1 MGRMAACSIP
11 RKLLIGS
18 LVARGK
24 SRILFRSRFPLHA
37 RDFHCTLEKSVPRS
51 ECSWFHFSFQDENL
65 VFEDFARQN
74 LKDSGDPEEGKK
86 GGEAA
91 VDE

>member
-1 MGRMAACSIP
+1 MVQCSSLGWVLCCK
-11 RKLLIGS
+11 RKTRNLVS
-18 LVARGK
+18 LQM
-24 SRILFRSRFPLHA
+24 SLQ
-37 RDFHCTLEKSVPRS
+37 TS
-51 ECSWFHFSFQDENL
+51 EGGPWSKWSLFHFSFQDENL

-86 GGEAA
+86 EQKAA

>member
-1 MGRMAACSIP
+1 MRMAACSIP
-11 RKLLIGS
+11 RKLSIGS

-24 SRILFRSRFPLHA
+24 SRILFRSRA
-37 RDFHCTLEKSVPRS
+37 RCNASKSVPRA
-51 ECSWFHFSFQDENL
+51 ECSWVRFSFQDENL

-86 GGEAA
+86 DQEAA

>member
-1 MGRMAACSIP
+1 M
-11 RKLLIGS
+11 
-18 LVARGK
+18 
-24 SRILFRSRFPLHA
+24 
-37 RDFHCTLEKSVPRS
+37 PRS
-51 ECSWFHFSFQDENL
+51 ERSWFRFSFQDENL